1 MKISREVKTAV
12 LVITGLIF
20 LYFGVSYLK
29 GKNILDSTRVLYAE
43 YDNVGGLTASAPVT
57 INGFSIGKVSR
68 IYFKDD
74 NSGRL
79 VVEMDVN
86 TEFKFS
92 KNSIAELYQDGFIGG
107 KAIAIIPANDNGPN
121 AKGKDYLK
129 GTNKAGITDMVNE
142 RLTPLQ
148 EKIEKVMSETDTLL
162 VSVNAIFDEKT
173 RGHLRASM
181 ATLETTISSFNKTSK
196 SLNAMLDDNKLKL
209 DNTISNFEGVSRNF
223 NKISDSLSRVNIAAT
238 VQELQ
243 STIKKFDNVLAN
255 IDKGEGSIG
264 KLLKDEGLYNNLEGA
279 SKQMEQLLEDMKLNP
294 KRYVH
299 FSLFGKR
306 QKIYDVEGNEIKKK
320 D

>member
-1 MKISREVKTAV
+1 MKISREVKTAI

-29 GKNILDSTRVLYAE
+29 GNNILDTSRVLYVE

-57 INGFSIGKVSR
+57 INGLSVGKVSR
-68 IYFKDD
+68 IYFKSD

-79 VVEMDVN
+79 IVEMDVN

-107 KAIAIIPANDNGPN
+107 KAIAIIPANDNATN
-121 AKGKDYLK
+121 AEKGGYLK
-129 GTNKAGITDMVNE
+129 GTNKAGITDLINE
-142 RLTPLQ
+142 KLTPLQ

-173 RGHLRASM
+173 RGHLKNSM
-181 ATLETTISSFNKTSK
+181 ATLETTIAAFNKTSQ

-209 DNTISNFEGVSRNF
+209 DNTISNFEDVSSNF
-223 NKISDSLSRVNIAAT
+223 NKISDSLSTVNIAAT
-238 VQELQ
+238 VKELQ
-243 STIKKFDNVLAN
+243 YTIKKFDNILAN
-255 IDKGEGSIG
+255 IDDGHGSIG

-306 QKIYDVEGNEIKKK
+306 QKQFDANGNEIKK
-320 D
+320 